1 MSISM
6 VLDSEEDSEEVDSQ
20 QLQLQL
26 TPVVAVSPQQKRV
39 MRRESEVPQQQ
50 LSLWKAEGSINIQS
64 NINDNVNDNVNIINS
79 NAESDDITYT
89 DESFI
94 HSTHSS
100 TTVATAA
107 ADNDNENDNNNVNDN
122 GTDDDNNNDNNN
134 YDDDNNKTPVQN
146 PSIPSLLLQFTHLPH
161 C

>member
-6 VLDSEEDSEEVDSQ
+6 VLDSEEVDSQ

-100 TTVATAA
+100 TIVATAA
-107 ADNDNENDNNNVNDN
+107 ADNDNENDN

-134 YDDDNNKTPVQN
+134 YDDDNNKTPVQT
-146 PSIPSLLLQFTHLPH
+146 PSTPSLLLPFTHLPH